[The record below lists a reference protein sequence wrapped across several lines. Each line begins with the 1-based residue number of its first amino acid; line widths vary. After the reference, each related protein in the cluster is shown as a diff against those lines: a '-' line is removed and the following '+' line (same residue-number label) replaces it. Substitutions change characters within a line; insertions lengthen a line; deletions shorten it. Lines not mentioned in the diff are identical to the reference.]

1 MSVPP
6 LPNPFNDVQDEL
18 LYDMMTALTFSCLKS
33 KASMAQEHKKYVCAL
48 LAILED
54 QARKRPAPIPRFP
67 FPPHA

>member
-1 MSVPP
+1 MS
-6 LPNPFNDVQDEL
+6 LPNPFDSVPDEL
-18 LYDMMTALTFSCLKS
+18 LYDMQVALTFSCLKS

-54 QARKRPAPIPRFP
+54 QARKRPSKMPHFP